1 MMWRGAKGLL
11 EIDGSCQWL
20 KCGQRGEEEEG
31 EMRKRMKNCFLVKD
45 ARLPHSL
52 AGGQGLPNSGVGWQ
66 SYQAFVQGQ

>member
-1 MMWRGAKGLL
+1 M
-11 EIDGSCQWL
+11 E
-20 KCGQRGEEEEG
+20 EEEEG